1 MWSSLSNN
9 IEHRYLIQSYIFTSA
24 RYNYSVWEKRILYR
38 LVEYAQSEVEGFLIK
53 DHIHRIQH
61 NFKDVS
67 ISMPIS
73 SILAPT
79 EKGNVNKHYSEA
91 KKACR
96 ALGKKYL
103 EWDDPEKGGY
113 WGNPIIYNIHI
124 PPKEGVMYFD
134 VPNWVWDAILDFSKG
149 FRKFDIVI
157 AMRLHSQ
164 YSMRLFELMAGQD
177 TPLTFTVEEIKKMFF
192 LGEDK
197 YKRTNDIY
205 ELLLRSKEELDRIS
219 PYSFNPKSVKK
230 SNKIIEFNLFPV
242 YISENEDKRLA
253 EIKQT
258 AKVTA
263 RLQLDQQVYDYL
275 KYSFGFKSEEIN
287 RNKKTLVEAQK
298 RIDNLMDFLVEIRK
312 NALKANDTKSYVIGA
327 IKKRIEGDGSSQN
340 NKRQKG
346 SPVTSEDRIKQLSLN
361 FSTNITN

>member
-1 MWSSLSNN
+1 MWNPLANN
-9 IEHRYLIQSYIFTSA
+9 IEHRYLIQSYIFTAA

-73 SILAPT
+73 SILVTT
-79 EKGNVNKHYSEA
+79 EKGNVSKHYSEA

-96 ALGKKYL
+96 ALGKKFL

-149 FRKFDIVI
+149 FRRFDIAI
-157 AMRLHSQ
+157 AMKLHSQ
-164 YSMRLFELMAGQD
+164 YSMRLFELMAEQN

-192 LGEDK
+192 LGDDK
-197 YKRTNDIY
+197 YKRTNDISG
-205 ELLLRSKEELDRIS
+205 LILRSKKELDKVS
-219 PYSFNPKSVKK
+219 PYSFELVPEKK
-230 SNKIIEFNLFPV
+230 NNKIVNFKFYPV
-242 YISENEDKRLA
+242 YIRENENKRLA
-253 EIKQT
+253 EMKQM

-263 RLQLDQQVYDYL
+263 RLQLDQDVYDFL
-275 KYSFGFKSEEIN
+275 RYSFGFEPKEIN
-287 RNKKTLVEAQK
+287 KNKKTLVEAQK
-298 RIDNLMDFLVEIRK
+298 KIESLIDFLVNIR
-312 NALKANDTKSYVIGA
+312 AKAFKADNTKSYVIGA
-327 IKKRIEGDGSSQN
+327 IKKRIEGNGNIQDP
-340 NKRQKG
+340 KRQKG
-346 SPVTSEDRIKQLSLN
+346 SQTGAEDRIKQLALN
-361 FSTNITN
+361 FSTEYN

>member
-1 MWSSLSNN
+1 M
-9 IEHRYLIQSYIFTSA
+9 
-24 RYNYSVWEKRILYR
+24 
-38 LVEYAQSEVEGFLIK
+38 
-53 DHIHRIQH
+53 
-61 NFKDVS
+61 
-67 ISMPIS
+67 
-73 SILAPT
+73 
-79 EKGNVNKHYSEA
+79 
-91 KKACR
+91 
-96 ALGKKYL
+96 
-103 EWDDPEKGGY
+103 GG
-113 WGNPIIYNIHI
+113 
-124 PPKEGVMYFD
+124 E
-134 VPNWVWDAILDFSKG
+134 
-149 FRKFDIVI
+149 
-157 AMRLHSQ
+157 
-164 YSMRLFELMAGQD
+164 
-177 TPLTFTVEEIKKMFF
+177 
-192 LGEDK
+192 K